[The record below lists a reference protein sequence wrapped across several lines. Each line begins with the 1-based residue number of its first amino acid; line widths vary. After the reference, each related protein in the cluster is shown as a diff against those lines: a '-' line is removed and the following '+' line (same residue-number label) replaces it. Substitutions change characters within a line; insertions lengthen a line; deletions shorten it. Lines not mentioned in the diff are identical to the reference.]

1 LAGSLTSKD
10 KLIEEYHLQPGKIQ
24 IARHGVDTNFFMPR
38 NDVQPYRDA
47 LGLSQGEP
55 VILFAGFITPR
66 KGLEYLAQALPD
78 IVPKPKLIIIG
89 RWRSASYRKKV
100 MQKFQSCLDQVVELG
115 FVDDQDMP
123 AYLSLADIYVSPSLL
138 EGFGLPIVE
147 ALACET
153 PVVAADAGSVA
164 EVLGPGG
171 ILVKPRDPG
180 SLAIEISRLLKD
192 QSLRTHLGKAG
203 RKYVVDE
210 FSLEGMVEST
220 LEAYQAIK

>member
-1 LAGSLTSKD
+1 
-10 KLIEEYHLQPGKIQ
+10 
-24 IARHGVDTNFFMPR
+24 M
-38 NDVQPYRDA
+38 
-47 LGLSQGEP
+47 
-55 VILFAGFITPR
+55 
-66 KGLEYLAQALPD
+66 
-78 IVPKPKLIIIG
+78 IIG
-89 RWRSASYRKKV
+89 HWRSARYRKKV
-100 MQKFQSCLDQVVELG
+100 MEIFQPCMDQVVEMG

-171 ILVKPRDPG
+171 ILVKPRDPE
-180 SLAIEISRLLKD
+180 SLADEISKLLNEP
-192 QSLRTHLGKAG
+192 SLRKQLGKAG

-210 FSLEGMVEST
+210 FSLEGMVNST